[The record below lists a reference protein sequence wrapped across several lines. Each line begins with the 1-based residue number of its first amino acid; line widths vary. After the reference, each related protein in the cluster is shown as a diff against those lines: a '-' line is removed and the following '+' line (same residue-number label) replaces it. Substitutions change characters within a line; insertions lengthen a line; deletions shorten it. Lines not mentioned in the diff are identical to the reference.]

1 MNLFCDLTA
10 MEQKLL
16 QLLQTCKNVKELKQT
31 HLQILINGLQDRSFI
46 VPKLVSLSSDLI
58 SLDFAINVFRNSC
71 SPNVIAYNTMI
82 KCFIGKSHKD
92 SLRTYNQMRTSLISP
107 NSFTFTFLLRSFES
121 VEALEDGI
129 AQRDVVSWNTMIGA
143 YMANGKIESAIGL
156 FESMPERNIV
166 TWNSVVAG
174 LSKIGIMEL
183 ARSVFERMPERN
195 EISWNSMISGYIR
208 VGDVK
213 TAKSIFNQMPLK
225 SVVSWTAMIS
235 GYTMIGDLELAR
247 RTFDQMPVK
256 NVVSWNAMI
265 ACYVHNHMFDQ
276 ALSLF
281 RHMLINGE
289 CKPDQTTL
297 ISVVSACTHLG
308 SLEHGTWIDS
318 YIKKNKFDLSNPL
331 GNALI
336 DMFAKCGDIK
346 NAKAVFDQM
355 TKRCIIT
362 WTTMVSGLAVNGQC
376 REALALYDRMCLEGI
391 KPDDVIFIA
400 VLSACTHGGLVEEG
414 KSVFD
419 QMVYEFGIKPRIE
432 HYGCMVDLLGRAGRL
447 EEAVRFV
454 ESMHVEPNA
463 VIWATLLSASKI
475 HGNEILLESV
485 TKKILDRE
493 PSNPSYLTLITN
505 LISSVGRWDDALNF
519 RVAMRHQGMEKIPG
533 CSSIQI
539 GNMVHEFLAKDVRH
553 GKRKEIYGVLRN
565 LNGHLKMVGCKTREG
580 TPDSEYSVLV
590 VEFASSNKFTKAF
603 YEQLTTEHWS
613 LKSSEKQELKG
624 SIDTGRCTGSL
635 EYLWMQLIHILFFPF
650 YLKVEIHHLEWREYK
665 DKDCF
670 NEKICHP
677 GMVHNLYF
685 PISMQLC
692 KQSMD
697 QR

>member
-1 MNLFCDLTA
+1 

-31 HLQILINGLQDRSFI
+31 HLQILINGLQDHSFI
-46 VPKLVSLSSDLI
+46 VPKLVTISSDLI
-58 SLDFAINVFRNSC
+58 SLDYAINVFRNSC
-71 SPNVIAYNTMI
+71 SPNVIAHNTVI

-121 VEALEDGI
+121 VEALEDGSSVHCHI
-129 AQRDVVSWNTMIGA
+129 VKFGFNSSVFVQNKLLDFYAKCGSLDLACKVFEELPQRDVVSWNTMIGA
-143 YMANGKIESAIGL
+143 YMASGKIESAIGL
-156 FESMPERNIV
+156 FESMPQRNIV

-174 LSKIGIMEL
+174 LSKTGIMEL

-208 VGDVK
+208 IGDVK
-213 TAKSIFNQMPLK
+213 TAKSIFNQMPQK

-235 GYTMIGDLELAR
+235 GYTTIGDLELAR

-318 YIKKNKFDLSNPL
+318 YIKKNKFDLLNPL

-346 NAKAVFDQM
+346 NAKAVFDHM

-447 EEAVRFV
+447 EEAVRLR

-463 VIWATLLSASKI
+463 VIWAILLSACKI

-485 TKKILDRE
+485 TKRFLIENLQILA
-493 PSNPSYLTLITN
+493 I
-505 LISSVGRWDDALNF
+505 
-519 RVAMRHQGMEKIPG
+519 
-533 CSSIQI
+533 
-539 GNMVHEFLAKDVRH
+539 
-553 GKRKEIYGVLRN
+553 
-565 LNGHLKMVGCKTREG
+565 
-580 TPDSEYSVLV
+580 
-590 VEFASSNKFTKAF
+590 
-603 YEQLTTEHWS
+603 
-613 LKSSEKQELKG
+613 
-624 SIDTGRCTGSL
+624 
-635 EYLWMQLIHILFFPF
+635 
-650 YLKVEIHHLEWREYK
+650 
-665 DKDCF
+665 
-670 NEKICHP
+670 
-677 GMVHNLYF
+677 
-685 PISMQLC
+685 
-692 KQSMD
+692 
-697 QR
+697 